1 MVKEGREDLSAVF
14 RALADPTRRQIV
26 ETLANEERTVG
37 ELAEPLEMSLP
48 AVSKHL
54 VILEKA
60 GLLERRKE
68 GRKHHLKFNAESL
81 TTATDWLETQRRF
94 WEGSLD
100 KLADYLELPKK
111 KS

>member
-1 MVKEGREDLSAVF
+1 MVKQKRGDLSSVF
-14 RALADPTRRQIV
+14 RALADPTRRQIL
-26 ETLANEERTVG
+26 ETLANQEQTVG

-48 AVSKHL
+48 AASKHL
-54 VILEKA
+54 VILEQA

-68 GRKHHLKFNAESL
+68 GRKHHLKFNPESL
-81 TTATDWLETQRRF
+81 TSATDWLEGQRQF

-100 KLADYLELPKK
+100 KLADYLESPKK